1 MGAGLQPKFMVGL
14 PASLVRMGY
23 EDGVAD
29 YREEGI
35 WDDVELDDI
44 VQIIVYGSLFIEEL
58 MAEELVPAA
67 RSTPC

>member
-1 MGAGLQPKFMVGL
+1 
-14 PASLVRMGY
+14 MGY

-44 VQIIVYGSLFIEEL
+44 VQIIVYGDDSDARLNKRVEEAGLF
-58 MAEELVPAA
+58 ARLVRRP
-67 RSTPC
+67 